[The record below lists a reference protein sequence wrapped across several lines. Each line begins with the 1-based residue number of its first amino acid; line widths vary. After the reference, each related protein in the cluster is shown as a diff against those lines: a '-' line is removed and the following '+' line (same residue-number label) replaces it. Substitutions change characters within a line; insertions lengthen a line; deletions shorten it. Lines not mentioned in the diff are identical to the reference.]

1 MFQLLIGKKTQEVI
15 PIPSKEITK
24 MEEEKQKLKEAMD
37 GLIALLEEKK
47 KQGNPMPEVQQL
59 VENAMT
65 ALLFGDVVV
74 AEEILNE
81 AAGKIGIA
89 ESGQEPPP
97 EEESEELPP
106 PDEIEALIAFFAEKL
121 EDCVKRGLN
130 TEKTLDILVQAQEA
144 FEKGDLETAWRAAR
158 TGIKAFEMEMEIIE
172 EERKSKPPPKKSRR
186 RRKRIP
192 GNQT

>member
-1 MFQLLIGKKTQEVI
+1 VI

-74 AEEILNE
+74 AGEILNE
-81 AAGKIGIA
+81 AAEKIGLEEGYQEA
-89 ESGQEPPP
+89 PQQESEESPPP
-97 EEESEELPP
+97 EEPEELPP
-106 PDEIEALIAFFAEKL
+106 PEEIEALIAFFAEKL

-144 FEKGDLETAWRAAR
+144 FEKGDLKIAWRAAM

-172 EERKSKPPPKKSRR
+172 EERKCAPPPKRSPR
-186 RRKRIP
+186 RRKRRS
-192 GNQT
+192 NNKN